1 MWPERRLHPLQWGG
15 LRREAH
21 RRELAAQRALL
32 LERERDLQVQHLLL
46 QLPLLRGEDRPLLLL
61 SRARQLGGVA
71 QVTQAGWR
79 LRTQESGRALELQIT
94 WATFEKTLL
103 TILRR
108 EQTAQRPG
116 PRCGGGVACSAI
128 MRLVRKPVCVRG
140 DGGRSTLIGR
150 RATPGTRL
158 RRARRPP
165 PAAAALPRLAAG
177 AAARRRAPSWRG
189 RRRRRTC
196 PPPGT

>member
-1 MWPERRLHPLQWGG
+1 MVCGGRSAENQLWGR

-79 LRTQESGRALELQIT
+79 LRTQESGRALELHIT
-94 WATFEKTLL
+94 CDL
-103 TILRR
+103 
-108 EQTAQRPG
+108 
-116 PRCGGGVACSAI
+116 
-128 MRLVRKPVCVRG
+128 
-140 DGGRSTLIGR
+140 GGRSRDARPGV
-150 RATPGTRL
+150 TPRVL
-158 RRARRPP
+158 F
-165 PAAAALPRLAAG
+165 L
-177 AAARRRAPSWRG
+177 
-189 RRRRRTC
+189 TC
-196 PPPGT
+196 YLLHHLGHF